1 MGKQRRL
8 FNWVYHIIL
17 NELLMRISNFFLYIL
32 ILFIIM
38 GCDEVSA
45 PKIFNLP
52 EPSEFQRYFQW
63 FIEIFTPDNLTNPER
78 VILLLLSVVFLVTV
92 FGVINSNQ
100 LLDILKK
107 DQFNFFPITWL
118 LRLNSHPGW
127 TFGIVIS
134 LIFILL
140 VVILIL
146 LFIVVFYLVSWLIPW
161 VIFIGFAALYISII
175 LFIIGVI
182 GYIIDGIFNSSK

>member
-175 LFIIGVI
+175 LVIIGVI